1 MELSWINEKWAYC
14 KHNQRQI
21 AHCYR
26 PISSPEETQMLALC
40 GYSSS
45 IKYLEFLKPARM
57 VCRKCEKV
65 IRGRQKKMKKSAGLA
80 TIKPRNYRIDYVK
93 FQKDLEDIINRNCV
107 ENGSNTPDFML
118 AEYMVNCL
126 KAYTKTSRAR
136 EKWYG
141 KSLSINMK

>member
-1 MELSWINEKWAYC
+1 MYELKNGKSKSV
-14 KHNQRQI
+14 KLTI
-21 AHCYR
+21 A
-26 PISSPEETQMLALC
+26 
-40 GYSSS
+40 
-45 IKYLEFLKPARM
+45 
-57 VCRKCEKV
+57 
-65 IRGRQKKMKKSAGLA
+65 
-80 TIKPRNYRIDYVK
+80 KPRKYKIDYVK
-93 FQKDLEDIINRNCV
+93 FQKDLEDIINRNCI